1 MASLQGTTVTTYNAT
16 TSASANTILNTS
28 VGSVQQWAGYVGVPT
43 PYNSAS
49 NYADILYNTNGYAW
63 IVGYVSI
70 PANQSYNSTH
80 DFWFALS
87 RYGIKTTTGATFD
100 GLMTLSHFQDPGN
113 VNINYLRVTN
123 TYNASWAYGNYHV
136 CATIFTGSSNS
147 SVISSYLTRIN

>member
-63 IVGYVSI
+63 IVGYVSM
-70 PANQSYNSTH
+70 PANQSYNTAH

-87 RYGIKTTTGATFD
+87 LYGLKYTFGVTND
-100 GLMTLSHFQDPGN
+100 GLMGLSTYTSGN
-113 VNINYLRVTN
+113 NSYLRVTN
-123 TYNASWAYGNYHV
+123 NYNASWAYANYHCNV
-136 CATIFTGSSNS
+136 TVFCGSSSS
-147 SVISSYLTRIN
+147 SVASSVLTRVN

>member
-1 MASLQGTTVTTYNAT
+1 MAALQGTTVTTYNAT

-63 IVGYVSI
+63 IVGYVSM
-70 PANQSYNSTH
+70 PANQSYNTAH

-87 RYGIKTTTGATFD
+87 LYGLKYTFGVTND
-100 GLMTLSHFQDPGN
+100 GLMGLSTYTSGN
-113 VNINYLRVTN
+113 NSYLRVTN
-123 TYNASWAYGNYHV
+123 NYNAPWAYANYHCNV
-136 CATIFTGSSNS
+136 TVFCGSSSSAVAS
-147 SVISSYLTRIN
+147 SVLTRVN